1 MRELFVFRFKNI
13 SSSWSF
19 NLFWTSDM
27 ISLIYV
33 KSRWILMNS
42 NVFTFTLNCLKQKI
56 FMQQY
61 SYTLNLI
68 KMQFLRFCIST
79 ISLYTLR
86 MPYQFSLNSMEQR
99 DGMSLLHSHWI
110 FIYHITVSPRN
121 KHVCVFKFHIV
132 LMWHRFTENCNF
144 IVSGISH
151 ERQDVLFKNSWIDY
165 LFMHVLYYVPSTLFS
180 KALELSFMLLLHDA
194 LVLETSITFF
204 WEPPTKADAAIFS
217 FSFLVWLKN
226 SRSISFILFVSFIIP
241 GDKWIIV
248 KTQWNHP

>member
-1 MRELFVFRFKNI
+1 
-13 SSSWSF
+13 
-19 NLFWTSDM
+19 
-27 ISLIYV
+27 
-33 KSRWILMNS
+33 
-42 NVFTFTLNCLKQKI
+42 
-56 FMQQY
+56 
-61 SYTLNLI
+61 
-68 KMQFLRFCIST
+68 MQFLRFCIST

-121 KHVCVFKFHIV
+121 KHVCVFKFNIV

-144 IVSGISH
+144 IVSRISH